1 MVHVESPVECVGIL
15 TLGGEKLGKPGE
27 KLWKTMGNV
36 TFYFNL
42 PVENHRFCLWKSL
55 RSIAA
60 QGM

>member
-1 MVHVESPVECVGIL
+1 MVPVENPVECVGIL
-15 TLGGEKLGKPGE
+15 TLGGEKLGK
-27 KLWKTMGNV
+27 TMGNV
-36 TFYFNL
+36 TFYYNL